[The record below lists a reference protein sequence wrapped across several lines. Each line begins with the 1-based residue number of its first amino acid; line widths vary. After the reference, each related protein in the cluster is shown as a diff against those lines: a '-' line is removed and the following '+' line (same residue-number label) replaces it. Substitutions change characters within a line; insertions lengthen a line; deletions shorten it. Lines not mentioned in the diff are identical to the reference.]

1 MFVSL
6 SLILLV
12 VMVIGFRQKIAPDLV
27 TRVFLIGW
35 VSFLAIEV
43 VLGILADP
51 AQPEVGA
58 PKPLIWSVTVIPFW
72 MFYFLTFRL
81 YRLLFGHDF
90 SRGLA
95 LTNFSF
101 LATGNLFILI
111 ARFAGGAT
119 KSPAIDVDYGGSFDV
134 WSALGQAGLLAVLIS
149 LIVFL
154 VLIGQ
159 GVKLRTKRKTRRS
172 HD

>member
-12 VMVIGFRQKIAPDLV
+12 VLVIGFKRKIAPDLV

-35 VSFLAIEV
+35 VFFLIIEV
-43 VLGILADP
+43 ISGILTDP
-51 AQPEVGA
+51 EDPVPGARQPLVWA
-58 PKPLIWSVTVIPFW
+58 VTVIPFW
-72 MFYFLTFRL
+72 MFYFVIYRL
-81 YRLLFGHDF
+81 YHILFGHEF
-90 SRGLA
+90 SRA
-95 LTNFSF
+95 VAFANFGF
-101 LATGNLFILI
+101 IAVGNLLILI
-111 ARFAGGAT
+111 ARAMGGAT
-119 KSPAIDVDYGGSFDV
+119 KSPANDVDYGGPFDV

-154 VLIGQ
+154 IAIGQ